1 MVQIGIYKVSVRLA
15 LRRENDRQGRGRK
28 YTKSPVEKQ
37 LRKEMRKPSEKLSE
51 IRNMFMEYMEEMNVK
66 IRKWEN
72 TIKDLKEKIEETI
85 KRYEYENVY
94 KVSVRLVFNL
104 SNTPMQLERV
114 KIALRCKR
122 ERCINVS

>member
-1 MVQIGIYKVSVRLA
+1 
-15 LRRENDRQGRGRK
+15 
-28 YTKSPVEKQ
+28 
-37 LRKEMRKPSEKLSE
+37 
-51 IRNMFMEYMEEMNVK
+51 MFMEYMEEMNVK

-104 SNTPMQLERV
+104 SNTSMQLERV

-122 ERCINVS
+122 KRCINVS